1 MALIIMPI
9 MERISGE
16 FRQLKPREVEEMA
29 ALATIPRG
37 EGQISFETLKAI
49 FGDALVGWDA
59 PEAAKKM

>member
-16 FRQLKPREVEEMA
+16 FRCQNREVEEMA